1 MHTDARSPV
10 SSASSVSST
19 PAQLSS
25 AVDRDWYNEFYSA
38 QQKGSLV
45 LNPQV
50 VRRYNELRHP
60 RLFFLER
67 WFEILGDVSGKRILY
82 LACGLDSSAILL
94 AMKGAEMWVL
104 DIARE
109 AVCKQVQ
116 MAEANGVGERVHAVV
131 AACEQIPFPDRWF
144 DRVVGRGIWHHLQ
157 SDLETPS
164 GEMTRVLAPSGF
176 GVFSEP
182 IAQSPLL
189 SWLRKHV
196 PVAVPASVSPRCYPL
211 TPTSMST
218 LRREFRVEAEFFQ
231 CFGRVTRL
239 MLHDTPL
246 KMSAWKRFVVFAVH
260 YMDRA
265 LLSLPN
271 TQYLAGAVVLKLS
284 AKDPAGMAA

>member
-1 MHTDARSPV
+1 MT
-10 SSASSVSST
+10 SVTSN
-19 PAQLSS
+19 PAELSS

-45 LNPQV
+45 LNPEV
-50 VRRYNELRHP
+50 VRRYNELLHP
-60 RLFFLER
+60 RLFSLER
-67 WFEILGDVSGKRILY
+67 WFAILGDVSGKRILY
-82 LACGLDSSAILL
+82 LACGLDNSAILL

-104 DIARE
+104 DIASE
-109 AVCKQVQ
+109 AVCVQ
-116 MAEANGVGERVHAVV
+116 MQMAQANGVGERVHPVV
-131 AACEQIPFPDRWF
+131 ARCEQIPFPDHWF

-164 GEMTRVLAPSGF
+164 GEMMRVLAPGGF

-211 TPTSMST
+211 TPKSMST
-218 LRREFRVEAEFFQ
+218 LQRKFRVEAEFFR

-239 MLHDTPL
+239 ILRDTPL
-246 KMSAWKRFVVFAVH
+246 KISAWKRFVVFALL
-260 YMDRA
+260 YIDRV

-271 TQYLAGAVVLKLS
+271 TQYLAGVVVLKLS
-284 AKDPAGMAA
+284 AKDPAQS